1 MIGEECKNESMINE
15 HIPKYKVESG
25 NKSKKCVNSRK
36 KKLSKALGRKY
47 ARLNERQEETKTIQQ
62 RVVQLIL
69 KLIPISEHSQL
80 ETKKEGVSNLNYN
93 HKGSESPQMHPRV
106 ERNPNQRI

>member
-1 MIGEECKNESMINE
+1 MCQ
-15 HIPKYKVESG
+15 PKK
-25 NKSKKCVNSRK
+25 RR
-36 KKLSKALGRKY
+36 LSKVLGRKC
-47 ARLNERQEETKTIQQ
+47 AKLSERQEETKTIQQ

-93 HKGSESPQMHPRV
+93 HKGSESPQMHPHV
-106 ERNPNQRI
+106 KKEP

>member
-1 MIGEECKNESMINE
+1 MTGEECKNVSMINE
-15 HIPKYKVESG
+15 HIPKYKAESG

-62 RVVQLIL
+62 GMVQLIL
-69 KLIPISEHSQL
+69 KLAQIPKHSRW
-80 ETKKEGVSNLNYN
+80 ETKRWST
-93 HKGSESPQMHPRV
+93 GS
-106 ERNPNQRI
+106 IL